1 MPMPFS
7 TYYAVLLALVLG
19 VGCGGG
25 AEEAA
30 PKTQAKTDATPKAKA
45 KPRVEAK
52 KTEPPKATPNKL
64 IADPMIEKAI
74 RKELNKPT
82 GKLTEADLAK
92 VTRLELDATQICDD
106 RTQQAANYEN

>member
-1 MPMPFS
+1 VAGVKQLPFII
-7 TYYAVLLALVLG
+7 AVVVVAYVF
-19 VGCGGG
+19 VW
-25 AEEAA
+25 
-30 PKTQAKTDATPKAKA
+30 
-45 KPRVEAK
+45 K
-52 KTEPPKATPNKL
+52 KTEPKSEPPKAVPEKL

>member
-1 MPMPFS
+1 MWGVKQLPFIIVVV
-7 TYYAVLLALVLG
+7 AVVVVAYVF
-19 VGCGGG
+19 VW
-25 AEEAA
+25 
-30 PKTQAKTDATPKAKA
+30 
-45 KPRVEAK
+45 K
-52 KTEPPKATPNKL
+52 KTEPKPEPPKAVPEKL